1 MEIGFDEEE
10 EEEEEDEP
18 DWIRDAAR
26 ERMKKEMLR
35 KREDL
40 EGRLRRV
47 REKER
52 REMDKMNGIG
62 RGSKRRKMG
71 GDDGQNGVEKDEE
84 NFVLDDWD
92 SDAEAGGNAKTGD
105 EAVFSKETLELME
118 AVGMRARKIEEEEDD
133 VDEMKIFYC
142 SRTHSQLTQFI
153 NELRRVNF
161 PPSIPPSDLAQ
172 SPSTDLSEPIK
183 HLTLGSRKN
192 LCINPK
198 VNTLS
203 SVTVINERCAELQQ
217 SSTPGE
223 QKCPHLPTKDNKPL
237 VHTFRDHALA
247 TIRDIED
254 MGSLGKELSICP
266 YYASR
271 AAIKPAEIVTLPYP
285 LLLQKSAREAL
296 GISLKGH
303 VVIIDEAHNLMDAI
317 SGIYGSE
324 ISLRELRLGRE
335 MLGAYLK
342 KFAKRLM
349 GKNRV
354 YVAQVVRV
362 VDSLVGYLEGKLEGK
377 EMDGVVD
384 EKELLAGKGVDQINL
399 FKLIRYLQ
407 ESKLAR
413 KIESYA
419 THTAN
424 EPPSTSTNKPTPRKP
439 PSTTPVLHTI
449 TSLLHS
455 LTHPTTEGRLFFSK
469 PVPPTP
475 SSALISLKF
484 LLLDPSPHLSSL
496 LSLPRALLLAG
507 GTMSPFST
515 YTTHLF
521 PSVPPSRIT
530 TLSCGHVVP
539 KENLFVGI
547 VSRGPTGRELRFDFK
562 NRGDAAILEELGRV
576 LLNVCTVV
584 GGGGGVVV
592 FFPSYKFLADV
603 ITHLSLP
610 PSNSNSNSN
619 PSTPHPNSLLHRLQQ
634 KKPLFTET
642 KSDTSDSIL
651 AAYSASIAAGKGGLL
666 FSVVGGKLSEGIN
679 FSDDLGRCVVL
690 VGLPYPNAAT
700 AEWRARGE
708 WVVEGTVARLRGKG
722 EREEEARRIGQAEA
736 RDFYENTCL
745 RAVNQSVGRAIRHR
759 ADWAG
764 ILLVDTRFRGERVR
778 GKLAG
783 WVGRRIPGMQEGA
796 RDGNGLLEEE
806 AFGRLVGRLGAFVR
820 GRRGGGRDNV

>member
-1 MEIGFDEEE
+1 MTAPHQQQQRPGKVKKDFHHPYTPYEIQETFMQTVYDVLEEGKIGILESPTGTGKSLSLICGAMTWLREWKGREWVGLWEEGGAGGKGRGREEGGNGARMEIGFDEEE

-377 EMDGVVD
+377 VG
-384 EKELLAGKGVDQINL
+384 LLFVS
-399 FKLIRYLQ
+399 F
-407 ESKLAR
+407 
-413 KIESYA
+413 
-419 THTAN
+419 
-424 EPPSTSTNKPTPRKP
+424 
-439 PSTTPVLHTI
+439 
-449 TSLLHS
+449 
-455 LTHPTTEGRLFFSK
+455 
-469 PVPPTP
+469 
-475 SSALISLKF
+475 
-484 LLLDPSPHLSSL
+484 L
-496 LSLPRALLLAG
+496 LSLEL
-507 GTMSPFST
+507 TSF
-515 YTTHLF
+515 
-521 PSVPPSRIT
+521 
-530 TLSCGHVVP
+530 CG
-539 KENLFVGI
+539 
-547 VSRGPTGRELRFDFK
+547 RMRF
-562 NRGDAAILEELGRV
+562 GLE
-576 LLNVCTVV
+576 
-584 GGGGGVVV
+584 
-592 FFPSYKFLADV
+592 D
-603 ITHLSLP
+603 
-610 PSNSNSNSN
+610 
-619 PSTPHPNSLLHRLQQ
+619 
-634 KKPLFTET
+634 
-642 KSDTSDSIL
+642 
-651 AAYSASIAAGKGGLL
+651 GL
-666 FSVVGGKLSEGIN
+666 I
-679 FSDDLGRCVVL
+679 
-690 VGLPYPNAAT
+690 
-700 AEWRARGE
+700 
-708 WVVEGTVARLRGKG
+708 
-722 EREEEARRIGQAEA
+722 
-736 RDFYENTCL
+736 
-745 RAVNQSVGRAIRHR
+745 
-759 ADWAG
+759 
-764 ILLVDTRFRGERVR
+764 
-778 GKLAG
+778 
-783 WVGRRIPGMQEGA
+783 
-796 RDGNGLLEEE
+796 
-806 AFGRLVGRLGAFVR
+806 
-820 GRRGGGRDNV
+820 